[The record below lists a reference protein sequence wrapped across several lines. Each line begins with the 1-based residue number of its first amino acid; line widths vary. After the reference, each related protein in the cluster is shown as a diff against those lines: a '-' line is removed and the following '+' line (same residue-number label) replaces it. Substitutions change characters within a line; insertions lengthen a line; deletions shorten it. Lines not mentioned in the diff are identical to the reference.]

1 MRTRFRSILVPLDG
15 SVIAEQ
21 ALAVG
26 GSLARRAGVP
36 LHLVSVQE
44 PMPAA
49 VTAEVGQYGVE
60 LERESRAELSQYLSG
75 TLDVTRRSQGMEVL
89 GEVIDGSA
97 ATAVADYVDQ
107 HDIGLVVMTTH
118 ARTGLK
124 RWVLGSV
131 ADRLLRRVSIPVLL
145 LHPQDLP
152 QPTRFR
158 RILIALDGQIEDPV
172 LEPAIALGSLEEGAE
187 YILFRVAE
195 PPVPLLTPLAASPSQ
210 LGQPHLERAVEDAA
224 RDYLERTAER
234 LRAGGLSVTWRIV
247 RSRNVPEQVIEL
259 ARESGA
265 DCIVVG
271 THGATGLERL
281 LVGSV
286 ADKVVRGTGLPVLVG
301 PQGHRE
307 AGRGAG

>member
-1 MRTRFRSILVPLDG
+1 MSTRFRSIMVPLDG
-15 SVIAEQ
+15 STVAEQ

-26 GSLARRAGVP
+26 ASLARRAGVP

-44 PMPAA
+44 PMPVA

-60 LERESRAELSQYLSG
+60 LERESRAELNQYLAG
-75 TLDVTRRSQGMEVL
+75 VLDLTRRTQGMDVQ
-89 GEVIDGSA
+89 GQVVDGHA
-97 ATAVADYVDQ
+97 AEAMTEYVEE

-118 ARTGLK
+118 ARSGLK

-131 ADRLLRRVSIPVLL
+131 ADRLLRQLSVPVLL

-158 RILIALDGQIEDPV
+158 RILVALDGQIEEPV
-172 LEPAIALGSLEEGAE
+172 LDPAIALGALEEGAE

-195 PPVPLLTPLAASPSQ
+195 PPVPLLTPLAASPSH

-224 RDYLERTAER
+224 RDHLERVADR

-259 ARESGA
+259 ARETGA

-271 THGATGLERL
+271 THGATGIERL

-286 ADKVVRGTGLPVLVG
+286 ADKVVRGTGIPVLVG
-301 PQGHRE
+301 PLGHRE
-307 AGRGAG
+307 ARRGAE

>member
-36 LHLVSVQE
+36 LHLVAVQE
-44 PMPAA
+44 PIPVA

-60 LERESRAELSQYLSG
+60 LERESRAELNQYLAG
-75 TLDVTRRSQGMEVL
+75 VLDVTRRTQVMDVQGQ
-89 GEVIDGSA
+89 VIDGHA
-97 ATAVADYVDQ
+97 PEALTDYVEE
-107 HDIGLVVMTTH
+107 HDIGLVAMTTH
-118 ARTGLK
+118 ARSGLK

-131 ADRLLRRVSIPVLL
+131 ADRLLRQVSIPVLL

-158 RILIALDGQIEDPV
+158 RILIALDGQIEEPV

-224 RDYLERTAER
+224 RDYLERVAER

-247 RSRNVPEQVIEL
+247 KSRNVSQQVIEL
-259 ARESGA
+259 AREAGA
-265 DCIVVG
+265 ACIVVG
-271 THGATGLERL
+271 THGATGIERL

-286 ADKVVRGTGLPVLVG
+286 ADKVVRGTGIPVLVG
-301 PQGHRE
+301 PLGHRE
-307 AGRGAG
+307 TRPGAG